1 MNHPT
6 TRVLAILELLQK
18 HGRVSGAELARSI
31 EVDRRTVRRYIAVL
45 EDLGIPIT
53 TDRCPHGVYYLVASY
68 KIPPLMVNN
77 DEPLGF
83 ALGVGSAKVL
93 GFATHEVLADPT
105 AL

>member
-53 TDRCPHGVYYLVASY
+53 TDRGPHGGYQLVAGY
-68 KIPPLMVNN
+68 KIPP
-77 DEPLGF
+77 
-83 ALGVGSAKVL
+83 
-93 GFATHEVLADPT
+93 
-105 AL
+105 